1 MSLKTNEIHGLIIP
15 FNGTVARDGFFAQC
29 ILFGIE
35 RKDLKFFFIL
45 CQYFTELG
53 KDLTHLAH
61 KEEYAE

>member
-1 MSLKTNEIHGLIIP
+1 MSQKSSEVHDSIIS
-15 FNGTVARDGFFAQC
+15 FKGTVARDGFFAQC